1 MKNMKDCANCGG
13 PSYYKTCSI
22 KCQRAISVERAR
34 QKKTIEILE
43 DYVSKFSKI
52 PTKEEFEYF
61 RANRKKRTQILKCPV
76 CYTILT
82 NAPLRKVYCTEIC
95 ASRARKQKLKNL
107 NDEDFTKVFRE
118 KFNREPSWFER
129 EFYLVKKYF
138 REIPEEI
145 TSFEELRKVDYKK
158 RLEER
163 DRSIRS
169 TKEVLEVAYPTW
181 RSLSKVTRAIL
192 MERIPLKKVKD
203 TSNLINL
210 KDWYVSNN
218 LEMSSNLKA
227 LLYVNGIKVEYAVQ
241 E

>member
-1 MKNMKDCANCGG
+1 MRNCANCGAATQN
-13 PSYYKTCSI
+13 KTCSI
-22 KCQRAISVERAR
+22 KCQRAISAERVR

-76 CYTILT
+76 CYIILT
-82 NAPLRKVYCTEIC
+82 NAPLNKVYCTERC
-95 ASRARKQKLKNL
+95 ACRARKQKLENL
-107 NDEDFTKVFRE
+107 NDENFNKAFRE
-118 KFNREPSWFER
+118 KFNKEPSWFER

-138 REIPEEI
+138 REIPKEI
-145 TSFEELRKVDYKK
+145 TSFEELRRFDYKK
-158 RLEER
+158 RLEET

-169 TKEVLEVAYPTW
+169 TKEVLEIAYPTW
-181 RSLSKVTRAIL
+181 RPLSKVTRAIL
-192 MERIPLKKVKD
+192 MERIPLKRVKD

-218 LEMSSNLKA
+218 IEMSSNLKA